1 MLPSRPCA
9 RRWLRRIARD
19 VASVGLPRA
28 IPQRTRSR
36 GGDAGLAP
44 PTRELRGDAS
54 LLRRMR
60 RENLCCVPV
69 AGTKL
74 AGPSQQKVALGE
86 VDFVGR
92 LPPAFNRS

>member
-1 MLPSRPCA
+1 
-9 RRWLRRIARD
+9 
-19 VASVGLPRA
+19 
-28 IPQRTRSR
+28 
-36 GGDAGLAP
+36 
-44 PTRELRGDAS
+44 
-54 LLRRMR
+54 MR